1 VRLERL
7 RVNPERSLCGC
18 TELAEGLT
26 LTLFFD
32 NLLSNFL
39 TFFTVGR
46 CCFLLSR
53 QECSSGGCKDMQKGL
68 KKLVIWVVILAC
80 GYFIL
85 SNHFIFIG
93 KDLRVLKKAHLT
105 LEYTIFSTQGKSIE
119 SIMDVDELRKDGI
132 GKLLVEA
139 GKITEDQL
147 EVILENYR

>member
-1 VRLERL
+1 
-7 RVNPERSLCGC
+7 
-18 TELAEGLT
+18 
-26 LTLFFD
+26 
-32 NLLSNFL
+32 
-39 TFFTVGR
+39 
-46 CCFLLSR
+46 
-53 QECSSGGCKDMQKGL
+53 MQKTL
-68 KKLVIWVVILAC
+68 RKLVIWAVILAC

-147 EVILENYR
+147 EVILGNYR

>member
-1 VRLERL
+1 MQ
-7 RVNPERSLCGC
+7 
-18 TELAEGLT
+18 LT
-26 LTLFFD
+26 L
-32 NLLSNFL
+32 
-39 TFFTVGR
+39 R
-46 CCFLLSR
+46 
-53 QECSSGGCKDMQKGL
+53 
-68 KKLVIWVVILAC
+68 KLVIWAAILAC

-93 KDLRVLKKAHLT
+93 KDLRVLKKSHIT
-105 LEYTIFSTQGKSIE
+105 LEYTLFSTQGKSIE